1 MKKFVIDNSVVVSW
15 LLEEEHVKKSRE
27 ILNKLSSHQ
36 VCVPSIWPYELA
48 NALFVAEKRKRIKE
62 ADSVAFICDLK
73 NLPIIIEESSF
84 ERIGKD
90 VLSLSREHKITVYD
104 ASYIELALR
113 KDLALASFDKEI
125 IKVCKKIG
133 VVVI

>member
-1 MKKFVIDNSVVVSW
+1 MTRPINESGPFPDTIFIIPPK
-15 LLEEEHVKKSRE
+15 
-27 ILNKLSSHQ
+27 
-36 VCVPSIWPYELA
+36 P
-48 NALFVAEKRKRIKE
+48 
-62 ADSVAFICDLK
+62 DSVAFICDLK
-73 NLPIIIEESSF
+73 NLPIIEDSSF